1 MRFSAV
7 LGTYYFAYFAYVGAY
22 SPYITLYFKDLGMT
36 AAEIGLLYSIPQVMR
51 IFGPSAWG
59 HLADVSG
66 RPQVIL
72 RVAAVCSLIAFAGM
86 YWNGGGATGA
96 SGATG
101 IGASGGLP
109 AVSFAWLFAVL
120 VAVHFFTSAQMP
132 LVEAI
137 TLDHVR
143 ERPGDY
149 GRIRV
154 WGSVGFIA
162 AVLGL
167 GYLLDVFPVQWV
179 IHVTVAL
186 LALVALVSF
195 LIPAPVKH
203 VHEGA
208 VVSLRKQLKT
218 RPVQVFLAASM
229 LNAFAHAALYTF
241 FSIYLA
247 QLGYS
252 KSVIGWMWSIGVL
265 IEVGVFQCMPQL
277 MRRFSLET
285 LFFSTFIACALR
297 FVLIAWTAQWWWALV
312 FAQLLHAFTFAIYH
326 ASAVGLARQHFGT
339 ANQAR
344 GQAIYISV
352 SFGVGGFA
360 GAMVSGLL
368 WDWIGPSWTYTVSA
382 AAGLLGALLLWPGQ
396 RRAVA
401 VR

>member
-22 SPYITLYFKDLGMT
+22 SPYITLYFKELGMT
-36 AAEIGLLYSIPQVMR
+36 AAQIGLLYSIPQVMR

-59 HLADVSG
+59 HLADASG
-66 RPQVIL
+66 RPHTIL
-72 RVAAVCSLIAFAGM
+72 RIAAVSSLIAFLGM
-86 YWNGGGATGA
+86 YLDGGAAGA
-96 SGATG
+96 GHVTATFG
-101 IGASGGLP
+101 
-109 AVSFAWLFAVL
+109 WLFAVL

-154 WGSVGFIA
+154 WGSVGFIV

-167 GYLLDVFPVQWV
+167 GYALDVLPVVWV
-179 IHVTVAL
+179 MHVTVAL
-186 LALVALVSF
+186 LALVAVVSF
-195 LIPAPVKH
+195 LIPAPARH
-203 VHEGA
+203 VHEG
-208 VVSLRKQLKT
+208 VQVSLRAQLKT
-218 RPVQVFLAASM
+218 RPVQVFLAASL

-252 KSVIGWMWSIGVL
+252 KSVIGWMWSLGVL
-265 IEVGVFQCMPQL
+265 IEIGVFQFMPQL
-277 MRRFSLET
+277 MRRFSLES
-285 LFFSTFIACALR
+285 LFFSTFVVCALR
-297 FVLIAWTAQWWWALV
+297 FALIAWAAQWWWALV

-326 ASAVGLARQHFGT
+326 ASAVGLARKHFGA
-339 ANQAR
+339 ANQTR

-352 SFGVGGFA
+352 SFGIGGFA
-360 GAMVSGLL
+360 GAMVSGLV
-368 WDWIGPSWTYTVSA
+368 WDWIGPSWTYTLSA
-382 AAGLLGALLLWPGQ
+382 SAGLLGALLLWPGQ
-396 RRAVA
+396 RRAA
-401 VR
+401 PGR

>member
-1 MRFSAV
+1 MPHSPVSMRFSAV
-7 LGTYYFAYFAYVGAY
+7 LGLYYFAYFAYVGAY
-22 SPYITLYFKDLGMT
+22 SPYITLYFKELGMT
-36 AAEIGLLYSIPQVMR
+36 AAQIGLLYSIPQVMR
-51 IFGPSAWG
+51 ILGPSAWG
-59 HLADVSG
+59 YLADVSG
-66 RPQVIL
+66 RPHTIL
-72 RVAAVCSLIAFAGM
+72 RVATLCSFLACC
-86 YWNGGGATGA
+86 
-96 SGATG
+96 
-101 IGASGGLP
+101 GLYLG
-109 AVSFAWLFAVL
+109 STFAWLFAVL
-120 VAVHFFTSAQMP
+120 VVVHFFTSAQMP

-167 GYLLDVFPVQWV
+167 GYTLDVLPVSSV

-186 LALVALVSF
+186 IGLVAVVSW
-195 LIPAPVKH
+195 LIPAPAQH

-208 VVSLRKQLKT
+208 PVSLRAQLKT
-218 RPVQVFLAASM
+218 RPVQLFLAAGL

-265 IEVGVFQCMPQL
+265 IEIAVFQCMPQL

-285 LFFSTFIACALR
+285 LFFSTFVVCALR
-297 FVLIAWTAQWWWALV
+297 FTLIAWAAHWWWALV
-312 FAQLLHAFTFAIYH
+312 LAQLLHAFTFAIYH
-326 ASAVGLARQHFGT
+326 ASAVGLTRRHFGA

-352 SFGVGGFA
+352 SFGLGGFA
-360 GAMVSGLL
+360 GAMVSGML
-368 WDWIGPSWTYTVSA
+368 WDVIGPSWTYTLSA
-382 AAGLLGALLLWPGQ
+382 VAGLFGALLLWPGQ
-396 RRAVA
+396 RRVA
-401 VR
+401 GAR

>member
-22 SPYITLYFKDLGMT
+22 SPYITLYFKELGMT
-36 AAEIGLLYSIPQVMR
+36 AAQIGLLYSIPQVMR

-86 YWNGGGATGA
+86 YWNGGGAAGA
-96 SGATG
+96 SAAT
-101 IGASGGLP
+101 IGASGVVP

-167 GYLLDVFPVQWV
+167 GYLLDVLPVEWV

-208 VVSLRKQLKT
+208 AVSLRKQLNT

-252 KSVIGWMWSIGVL
+252 KSVIGWMWSLGVL

-326 ASAVGLARQHFGT
+326 ASAVGLARQHFGA

-344 GQAIYISV
+344 GQAIYISM
-352 SFGVGGFA
+352 SFGLGGFA
-360 GAMVSGLL
+360 GAMMSGLL
-368 WDWIGPSWTYTVSA
+368 WDWIGPSWTYTLSA

-396 RRAVA
+396 RRAA
-401 VR
+401 AGR